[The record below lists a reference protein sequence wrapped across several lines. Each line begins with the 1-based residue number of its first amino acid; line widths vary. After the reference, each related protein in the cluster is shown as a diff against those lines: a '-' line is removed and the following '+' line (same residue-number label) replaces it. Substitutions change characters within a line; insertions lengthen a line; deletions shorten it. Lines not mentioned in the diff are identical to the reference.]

1 MNKKM
6 LGLLVILCGSLLVRP
21 LCAQSTGGNREEVI
35 RHLEEDER
43 KAVLASDTAK
53 LEELWSPMM
62 IVNNPQSTITP
73 DRQAILNLVRGGFI
87 KYSRFERTIEAI
99 RFHGDLAIV
108 MGAETVEPIGNNP
121 KAGQSVKRRFTNVW
135 LQAGGRWQVIAARQ
149 RHSGVEPRQ
158 SREQNLF
165 RSECGRRRPRSQ
177 GNARDIMAVPRQK
190 AVRAQPCA
198 VPALSS
204 PIFSHPHAQRSSPLA
219 R

>member
-1 MNKKM
+1 MNKRM
-6 LGLLVILCGSLLVRP
+6 IGLLVIFCGSLLVRP
-21 LCAQSTGGNREEVI
+21 LCAQLPGGDREEVI

-53 LEELWSPMM
+53 LEELWSPVM

-121 KAGQSVKRRFTNVW
+121 KAGQKVKRRFTNVW
-135 LQAGGRWQVIAARQ
+135 LQAEGRWQVIA
-149 RHSGVEPRQ
+149 RHANVIPE
-158 SREQNLF
+158 
-165 RSECGRRRPRSQ
+165 
-177 GNARDIMAVPRQK
+177 
-190 AVRAQPCA
+190 
-198 VPALSS
+198 
-204 PIFSHPHAQRSSPLA
+204 
-219 R
+219 